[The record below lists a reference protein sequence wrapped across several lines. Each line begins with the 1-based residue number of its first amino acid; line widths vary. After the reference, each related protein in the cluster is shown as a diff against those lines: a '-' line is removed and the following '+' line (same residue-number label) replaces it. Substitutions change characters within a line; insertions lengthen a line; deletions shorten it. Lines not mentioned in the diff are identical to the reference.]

1 MAVVQIEE
9 SKLIGL
15 IARSEELR
23 ALDNGG
29 VDNWSYWEESRNQ
42 FIKEKIE
49 KYNLDE
55 NADFYDIA
63 KARLGCYIEK

>member
-1 MAVVQIEE
+1 MALVQIEE
-9 SKLIGL
+9 SKLVEL

-29 VDNWSYWEESRNQ
+29 VDNWSHWCESRAEYLE
-42 FIKEKIE
+42 EKRT

-55 NADFYDIA
+55 DADFKNIA
-63 KARLGCYIEK
+63 KAKIGSYIAK

>member
-9 SKLIGL
+9 SKLIEL

-29 VDNWSYWEESRNQ
+29 VDNWSYWCESRAEYLE
-42 FIKEKIE
+42 EKRA

-55 NADFYDIA
+55 NANFEDIA
-63 KARLGCYIEK
+63 KAKIGDYIVK

>member
-9 SKLIGL
+9 SKLIEL

-29 VDNWSYWEESRNQ
+29 VDNWSYWEESRGQ
-42 FIKEKIE
+42 YIEEKRA

-55 NADFYDIA
+55 DADFEDIA
-63 KARLGCYIEK
+63 KARLGDYITK